1 MTVFDAMLGTLFAD
15 PNLAVPAVYTPPH
28 GGAPLPCRVTFRQPD
43 AEFSAFGGGVTLPA
57 RIAEVRAAEVAAP
70 EESGTLAIAGQ
81 TYRITRATQPDAD
94 RRLWRLELQ

>member
-1 MTVFDAMLGTLFAD
+1 MANPFQRLLDSTFLRLGTE
-15 PNLAVPAVYTPPH
+15 AVYTPPD
-28 GGAPLPCRVTFRQPD
+28 GGAPVPCWVTFRQPD

-70 EESGTLAIAGQ
+70 EESGTLAVAGQ